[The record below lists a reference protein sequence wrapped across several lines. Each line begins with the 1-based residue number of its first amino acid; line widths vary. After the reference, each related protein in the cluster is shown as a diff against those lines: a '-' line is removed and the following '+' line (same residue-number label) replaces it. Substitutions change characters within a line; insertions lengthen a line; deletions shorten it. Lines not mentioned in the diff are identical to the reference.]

1 MNFKTA
7 EIHFLRD
14 VFATV
19 VVVVVVVVA
28 LKRSLLSISSTAF
41 SKAKQQV
48 WTFWGCW
55 G

>member
-19 VVVVVVVVA
+19 VVVVVVVA
-28 LKRSLLSISSTAF
+28 LKRSLLSISSTGF
-41 SKAKQQV
+41 SKAKQRV